1 MQSNPPTGPSIP
13 SKQTRPTSL
22 SAVQCSMMLTYPPFM
37 QRPAACS
44 FPTATQQF
52 ILSPHIGV
60 TVQAPQPSTIVS
72 PKQRK
77 TEEKCSFSIAS
88 ILSDKKSPSS
98 SPVTPLSSKPVNQ
111 FFYLYPPPSQLQPTG
126 HYPFQSL
133 DNDLLHRGL
142 HGRLTAPV
150 AVISEIVRNAGELL
164 TQFHSCIQIII
175 SYSG

>member
-1 MQSNPPTGPSIP
+1 
-13 SKQTRPTSL
+13 
-22 SAVQCSMMLTYPPFM
+22 MLTYPPYM
-37 QRPAACS
+37 QRPTAACS
-44 FPTATQQF
+44 FPAPTQQF
-52 ILSPHIGV
+52 ILSPHFGV
-60 TVQAPQPSTIVS
+60 TVTQPPPTIVS

-126 HYPFQSL
+126 HYPYQSL
-133 DNDLLHRGL
+133 ENDLLHRSL

-150 AVISEIVRNAGELL
+150 AVISEIVRNAGELINA
-164 TQFHSCIQIII
+164 THTMSCYIV
-175 SYSG
+175 